1 MPHSISCLWGAGG
14 AFGRGDLGPVAGIC
28 CRIGGNVGERGATD
42 IVAEGALEGSKDGE
56 TVPLGYRR
64 ERDERPTC
72 RHSSRSGRHRTRGKQ
87 NGRTSC
93 LKLCGDTRDKGIPR
107 EAGHS
112 GYLSRRTGARPR
124 RGRMGVGAKGRDDH
138 VAARSVHREMAM
150 TQSRL
155 VHGSWVYRSSLH
167 RYSWAV

>member
-1 MPHSISCLWGAGG
+1 MGREVRRILLRKGYWKVVKMGKLYLWG
-14 AFGRGDLGPVAGIC
+14 I
-28 CRIGGNVGERGATD
+28 
-42 IVAEGALEGSKDGE
+42 
-56 TVPLGYRR
+56 RR
-64 ERDERPTC
+64 ERDERATC